1 MMKKNFK
8 FYFSLWS
15 ILLAVFN
22 VVVFILRPVI
32 PGYIIEYDA
41 RFWIAWGFI
50 LAAFIVNL
58 VCAYF
63 AFGAENLKKLF
74 YRFPLI
80 TVSRSGLIVL
90 MAAGCALMLIPGCPA
105 WITAIVCIV
114 ILAFNAAAVI
124 KAKAAGDIASDVND
138 KVKSQTAF
146 IKTASA
152 NAQSI
157 VNEAGSDAVRAE
169 CKKVY
174 EALRYSDPVSD
185 ISLFA
190 IESDIAEKLK
200 ALEIA
205 VRADDPEGTAALSG
219 EIIVLTEK
227 RSQRCRALK

>member
-8 FYFSLWS
+8 FYFSLWA

-22 VVVFILRPVI
+22 VVVFVLRPVI
-32 PGYIIEYDA
+32 PGYIIKYDA
-41 RFWIAWGFI
+41 RFWFAWGFI

-63 AFGAENLKKLF
+63 AFGAENAKKLF
-74 YRFPLI
+74 YSLPLI

-124 KAKAAGDIASDVND
+124 KAKAAGDIASDVDD
-138 KVKSQTAF
+138 KVKARTAF

-152 NAQSI
+152 DAQSI
-157 VNEAGSDAVRAE
+157 MNEAKSSDIRAE

-174 EALRYSDPVSD
+174 EALRYSDPMSD

-190 IESDIAEKLK
+190 IETSIAEKLK
-200 ALEIA
+200 ALGIA
-205 VRADDPEGTAALSG
+205 VKADEREEAAALSG
-219 EIIVLTEK
+219 EIIALAEK